1 MHVGGVL
8 VFDGRIDRDAVAQRI
23 SGRLHLIPRYGM
35 RLEDVLG
42 GAGYP
47 VWEEVPGLDTA
58 RHVRRAAVPRPPRDA
73 GLCEPLGDS
82 ISERLARRAPR
93 VRATDVR

>member
-58 RHVRRAAVPRPPRDA
+58 RHVRRAAGPAPRGDGRPCELVGDLMFETPGRSRPP
-73 GLCEPLGDS
+73 GETPGG
-82 ISERLARRAPR
+82 
-93 VRATDVR
+93 